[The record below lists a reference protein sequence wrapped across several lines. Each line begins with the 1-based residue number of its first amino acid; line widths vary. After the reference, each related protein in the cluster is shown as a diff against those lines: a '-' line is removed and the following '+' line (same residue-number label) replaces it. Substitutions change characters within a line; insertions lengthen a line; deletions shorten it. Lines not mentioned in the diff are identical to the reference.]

1 MSGTMKSLA
10 HCRWECKYPVVF
22 IPKSRRK
29 ASYGEVRQ
37 MLGEIF
43 HEPAR
48 QGIPSLIPTITG
60 TCSIADNRLLRKELI
75 MPGRLAGKVALVSGG
90 ASGIGAAHVRIFAV
104 EGAKVIAGDIQE
116 EMGKAVVGEVRRGG
130 GEATFVRLDVSKE
143 SDWAHAVREAVSRY
157 GKLTTLINNAGIYW
171 PQGIEAE
178 TLEKW
183 NKMIAVNQTG
193 VWLGMKAA
201 VPEMRRA
208 GGGAIVNI
216 SSLYGIIGS
225 PSSISYHA
233 SKGAVRIMSKA
244 AALEYARQGIRVN
257 SIHPGQIET
266 PILAGL
272 TPEQNEQIKAA
283 TPVGRMGK
291 PEEIAY
297 GSLYLCSDEAAYT
310 TGIELI
316 IDGGWSAQ

>member
-1 MSGTMKSLA
+1 
-10 HCRWECKYPVVF
+10 
-22 IPKSRRK
+22 
-29 ASYGEVRQ
+29 
-37 MLGEIF
+37 
-43 HEPAR
+43 
-48 QGIPSLIPTITG
+48 
-60 TCSIADNRLLRKELI
+60 
-75 MPGRLAGKVALVSGG
+75 MPGRLTGKVALVSGG
-90 ASGIGAAHVRIFAV
+90 ASGIGAAHARIFAA
-104 EGAKVIAGDIQE
+104 EGAKVVVGDIQD
-116 EMGKAVVGEVRRGG
+116 EMGKGVADGVNKSG

-143 SDWAHAVREAVSRY
+143 EDWANAVKTAVARF

-178 TLEKW
+178 TMEKW

-201 VPEMRRA
+201 IPEMRKA

-297 GSLYLCSDEAAYT
+297 GSLYLCSDEAAFT